1 MDVITSGIAG
11 FIAELVDGT
20 LGMAFGVTANTF
32 LQTAGFSPAVSSATI
47 HTAEVFLTAASGAS
61 HVKLGNVD
69 KQLFMKLVIPGTI
82 TAVMGAY
89 LLSEFSAPWLASAVQ
104 TYLVAIG
111 LLILLR
117 AFGFRIFPSIRPSLL
132 GAIGGFI
139 DAVGGGGW
147 GPVVTGTLIA
157 SNNDPRTSIG
167 SVNTAEFFVTVS
179 QSIMFFILLRTAYI
193 NYFIPFAFGGL
204 IAAPLGAWICKS
216 LSRKAQRLL
225 YILVG
230 LLLITINTTK
240 LLTFYKL

>member
-1 MDVITSGIAG
+1 MDTIISGIAG
-11 FIAELVDGT
+11 FFAELVDGT

-32 LQTAGFSPAVSSATI
+32 LQAAGFSPAISSATV
-47 HTAEVFLTAASGAS
+47 HTAEVFLTAANGAS
-61 HVKLGNVD
+61 HVKLGNVN
-69 KQLFMKLVIPGTI
+69 KQLFMKLVVSGTI
-82 TAVMGAY
+82 TAAIGAY
-89 LLSEFSAPWLASAVQ
+89 VLSKFSAPWLASAVQ
-104 TYLVAIG
+104 TYLVVIG
-111 LLILLR
+111 FLILFR
-117 AFGFRIFPSIRPSLL
+117 AFGLRVFPSIHPSLL

-167 SVNTAEFFVTVS
+167 SVNAAEFFVTIS
-179 QSIMFFILLRTAYI
+179 QSIMFLLLLRAAYI

-216 LSRKAQRLL
+216 LSKKAQKLL

-230 LLLITINTTK
+230 LLLITINIAK
-240 LLTFYKL
+240 LLHVL